1 MTAVLKTRTLAS
13 YCFVHG
19 PIYSVSTD
27 CIFVWYYRT
36 QLECSSYSHDPWPM
50 SLQLQQPE
58 IRTMCQNTY

>member
-1 MTAVLKTRTLAS
+1 MVPSIPYQLIV
-13 YCFVHG
+13 F
-19 PIYSVSTD
+19 
-27 CIFVWYYRT
+27 FVWYYRT